1 MNIGATI
8 IYLITNLMIFDIMV
22 RLEECFL
29 KNHIR
34 SVQWRTV
41 GIVGCWM
48 VNSLVYL
55 GFRNDTWNLVTSLGG
70 IIFIAIIVYNGSI
83 LKRIMAA
90 ILAFSMGLVSET
102 IVWFVFSSIDL
113 GSQNRLQM
121 VMNIADVLMYFIL
134 QLLIEHFYHLR
145 KGDLVV
151 RKYYLFMMV
160 IPFLSICFIYVLF
173 VDQVNNSLVLFV
185 TLLIILTLNVFLFY
199 LYNKMYEL
207 GKERY
212 EKQLLKEEIQM
223 YERRFE
229 TMQQSR
235 DKLRALRH
243 DLLHHLQMLQHF
255 ALTGNTDQLVDY
267 IGRMNEQIEIATRG
281 VNTGNDAVDAIL
293 DFMIEKAKREG
304 AAITVK
310 SSIPKE
316 EFISIYDINILL
328 SNLLDNAIEGV
339 KGCSDKE
346 IHLNIKTEQGLL
358 CICVEN
364 QYDGILYQEENRYLT
379 RKNEDGHGIGLQN
392 VSDIVDKY
400 HGIMKIET
408 ENHIFK
414 VNLILY
420 L

>member
-1 MNIGATI
+1 MSMWEMV
-8 IYLITNLMIFDIMV
+8 IYLVVNFMAINITV
-22 RLEECFL
+22 RFAECFL
-29 KNHIR
+29 KNNIR
-34 SVQWRTV
+34 SRRGRIG
-41 GIVGCWM
+41 GIVIYWLI
-48 VNSLVYL
+48 NSLVYL
-55 GFRNDTWNLVTSLGG
+55 FLQNDTCNLLTSIGG
-70 IIFIAIIVYNGSI
+70 VIFIVLIAYNGSI

-90 ILAFSMGLVSET
+90 ILALSMRMASET
-102 IVWFVFSSIDL
+102 IIWYIFTPADP
-113 GSQNRLQM
+113 GSQSKLM
-121 VMNIADVLMYFIL
+121 MNIVSVLMYFGL
-134 QLLIEHFYHLR
+134 QLLVDHFCHLK
-145 KGDLVV
+145 KGDLASE
-151 RKYYLFMMV
+151 KYYLLIMV
-160 IPFLSICFIYVLF
+160 FPFLSIWFIYLLF
-173 VDQVNNSLVLFV
+173 ADKVNDSLVLFGI
-185 TLLIILTLNVFLFY
+185 LFIILILNFFLFY
-199 LYNKMYEL
+199 LYNKIYEL
-207 GKERY
+207 GKEKY
-212 EKQLLKEEIQM
+212 EKQFLEEEVQM
-223 YERRFE
+223 YARRFE

-235 DKLRALRH
+235 DKIRALRH

-255 ALTGNTDQLVDY
+255 ALTGNTEQLVDY
-267 IGRMNEQIEIATRG
+267 IGRMNEQIELATRG

-304 AAITVK
+304 TAITVK

>member
-1 MNIGATI
+1 MSMWEMV
-8 IYLITNLMIFDIMV
+8 IYLVVNFMAINITV
-22 RLEECFL
+22 RFAECFL
-29 KNHIR
+29 KNNIR
-34 SVQWRTV
+34 SRRGRIG
-41 GIVGCWM
+41 GIVIYWLI
-48 VNSLVYL
+48 NSLVYL
-55 GFRNDTWNLVTSLGG
+55 IFRNDTYNLLTSLGG

-90 ILAFSMGLVSET
+90 ILAFSMGMVSET
-102 IVWFVFSSIDL
+102 IIWYIFTPADP
-113 GSQNRLQM
+113 GSQSKLM
-121 VMNIADVLMYFIL
+121 MNIVSVLMYFGL
-134 QLLIEHFYHLR
+134 QLLVDHFCHLK
-145 KGDLVV
+145 KGDLASE
-151 RKYYLFMMV
+151 KYYLLIMV
-160 IPFLSICFIYVLF
+160 FPFLSIWFVYLLF
-173 VDQVNNSLVLFV
+173 ADKVNNSLVLFGI
-185 TLLIILTLNVFLFY
+185 LFIILILNFFLFY
-199 LYNKMYEL
+199 LYNKIYEL
-207 GKERY
+207 GKEKY
-212 EKQLLKEEIQM
+212 EKQFLKEEVQM
-223 YERRFE
+223 YARRFE

-255 ALTGNTDQLVDY
+255 ALTGNTEQLVDY
-267 IGRMNEQIEIATRG
+267 IARMNEQIEIATRG

-304 AAITVK
+304 TAITVK
-310 SSIPKE
+310 SSISKE